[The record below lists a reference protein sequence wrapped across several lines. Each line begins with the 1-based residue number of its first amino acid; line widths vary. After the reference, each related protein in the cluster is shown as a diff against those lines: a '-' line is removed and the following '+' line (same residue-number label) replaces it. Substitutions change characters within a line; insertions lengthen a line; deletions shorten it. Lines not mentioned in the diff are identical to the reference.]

1 MAIEN
6 RSVPELLSDALTQFS
21 GLIRSEMNLAR
32 AEISLKATQAIMGVA
47 MLLGGAFLITPALVL
62 FLMALAAWFEALGL
76 STPLADLLAGVV
88 GLIIAGIVGW
98 LGLNRLNP
106 ENLMPKRTL
115 GQLERDVAAA
125 KEQV

>member
-1 MAIEN
+1 MGPET
-6 RSVPELLSDALTQFS
+6 RSVPELLSDALNQFS
-21 GLIRSEMNLAR
+21 GLIRSEINLAR
-32 AEISLKATQAIMGVA
+32 AEMSAKATQAIIGVA

-62 FLMALAAWFEALGL
+62 FLMALAAWLETLGL

-88 GLIIAGIVGW
+88 GLVVAGLVAW
-98 LGLNRLNP
+98 LGMNRLNP

-115 GQLERDVAAA
+115 NQLQRDVAVA